1 MALLPTNQRDQGM
14 VLVCFLAV
22 ALAGSYWNWVWS
34 PKNETLSALEQR
46 VDTLE
51 VRNDSARADL
61 ARGTVSE
68 LQAEADRLAKDLEV
82 MRLLV
87 PVSNELPALLE
98 QVSTAARRE
107 GLDLSAV
114 EPQPVIEG
122 ELFDTYRYKL
132 VVTGGFHALGE
143 FLTNVGSLTR
153 IVAPINLTLA
163 PNTNQNVTAVKR
175 APPGTAAI
183 DSKFEIQTY
192 VIRTAPPAP
201 GGKS

>member
-68 LQAEADRLAKDLEV
+68 LQAEADRLARDLEV

-114 EPQPVIEG
+114 EPQPVNGTPCIARNEAMCWSNAR
-122 ELFDTYRYKL
+122 LFLNWSARLKITS
-132 VVTGGFHALGE
+132 G
-143 FLTNVGSLTR
+143 
-153 IVAPINLTLA
+153 
-163 PNTNQNVTAVKR
+163 
-175 APPGTAAI
+175 
-183 DSKFEIQTY
+183 
-192 VIRTAPPAP
+192 
-201 GGKS
+201 

>member
-1 MALLPTNQRDQGM
+1 MALLPQNPRDQGM
-14 VLVCFLAV
+14 VLVCVLAV

-34 PKNETLSALEQR
+34 PKDTTLSALEQR

-68 LQAEADRLAKDLEV
+68 LQAEADRLARDLEV

-87 PVSNELPALLE
+87 PASNELPALLE

-143 FLTNVGSLTR
+143 FLSNVGSLTR

-163 PNTNQNVTAVKR
+163 PNTNQAITAVKR

-192 VIRTAPPAP
+192 VIRTAPRAP